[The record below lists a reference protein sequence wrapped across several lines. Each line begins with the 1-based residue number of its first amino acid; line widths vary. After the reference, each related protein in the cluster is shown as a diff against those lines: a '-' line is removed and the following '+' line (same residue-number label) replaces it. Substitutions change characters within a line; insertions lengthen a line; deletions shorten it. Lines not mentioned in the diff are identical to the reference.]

1 MSTPTASTER
11 DPQTSAVIA
20 AAIEV
25 HRHLGRGF
33 LEYVYRTPLELEL
46 LDRGVPF
53 KREVQYPIVYKN
65 KRTGIVFRVNLV
77 CFGAVIVELKA
88 MKALTGSERAQVIN
102 YLRASGLERA
112 LLLNFGTPILSIERF
127 VNTARPTRA
136 LEITTGPDEVM
147 GTGISTRMESETEVG
162 KRNEDEGEMKMGE
175 RRKLGTTTRV
185 GPEKIE
191 GEVKKTVQK
200 MGEQ

>member
-1 MSTPTASTER
+1 MWWLGVAWQELRRSSPSNASENAHLRSSPGEFARKTRRHAACSSVSMSTTTASTER
-11 DPQTSAVIA
+11 DPQTAAVIA

-25 HRHLGRGF
+25 HRHMGRGF

-53 KREVQYPIVYKN
+53 KREVQYPIVYKG
-65 KRTGIVFRVNLV
+65 KRTGIAFRVDLV
-77 CFGAVIVELKA
+77 CYGAVIVELKA

-127 VNTARPTRA
+127 VNSARPTRA
-136 LEITTGPDEVM
+136 LETQTG
-147 GTGISTRMESETEVG
+147 R
-162 KRNEDEGEMKMGE
+162 
-175 RRKLGTTTRV
+175 
-185 GPEKIE
+185 
-191 GEVKKTVQK
+191 
-200 MGEQ
+200 

>member
-65 KRTGIVFRVNLV
+65 KRTGIVFRVDLV

-88 MKALTGSERAQVIN
+88 MKADR
-102 YLRASGLERA
+102 LR
-112 LLLNFGTPILSIERF
+112 T
-127 VNTARPTRA
+127 RPGDQSRRRRE
-136 LEITTGPDEVM
+136 LKKGKGKEI
-147 GTGISTRMESETEVG
+147 
-162 KRNEDEGEMKMGE
+162 GE
-175 RRKLGTTTRV
+175 RRKNKKRRRKRKKADSVSSAISVDRGLLRETFHEQAPAPSRD
-185 GPEKIE
+185 
-191 GEVKKTVQK
+191 GERHSA
-200 MGEQ
+200 